1 MEEPTLI
8 DLLLIVF
15 VVAPVLLSLFAVE
28 ITLVTIA
35 LHNFLQW
42 AERKWLK

>member
-8 DLLLIVF
+8 DLLFVVF
-15 VVAPVLLSLFAVE
+15 VAAPVLVSLFAVE
-28 ITLVTIA
+28 MTLIVIA

-42 AERKWLK
+42 AERKWWK